1 MSTAPRYLIGVMAAM
16 ALAACEININD
27 VDRDLAF
34 EVAEAFSYQVDAT
47 TQVQLRLENING
59 TVQIVGDPSASVALV
74 RGERIVGSDSRSDAQ
89 RYLNRVTV
97 DVDVQGDQIVVRT
110 RQPNDS
116 DGRRVV
122 VDYDVIIPADMDV
135 RVFNIN
141 GEVEVEDFDSDVD
154 VENTNGIVRVLDIH
168 GDVEVDLVN
177 GNIIGDISPPPNCY
191 VDFAVVN
198 GGITLDLP
206 FSVSAILEAD
216 VTNGGINLI
225 GLSVVDATTTNRSL
239 HGKLGGGNGLI
250 DLQTVNGTITIRG
263 R

>member
-1 MSTAPRYLIGVMAAM
+1 
-16 ALAACEININD
+16 
-27 VDRDLAF
+27 
-34 EVAEAFSYQVDAT
+34 VDAA
-47 TQVQLRLENING
+47 TQVRIRLENING
-59 TVQIVGDPSASVALV
+59 TVEIVGDPNTSVALV

-89 RYLNRVTV
+89 QYLNRVTV
-97 DVDVQGDQIVVRT
+97 QVDDQGDQIVVRT
-110 RQPNDS
+110 NQPNDS

-141 GEVEVEDFDSDVD
+141 GEVEVEHFDSFVD
-154 VENTNGIVRVLDIH
+154 IENTNGIVRVFDIY

-177 GNIIGDISPPPNCY
+177 GNVIGDVTPPPSAV

-206 FSVSAILEAD
+206 ASVSAMLEAD

-225 GLSVVDATTTNRSL
+225 GLSIVDATTTNRSL
-239 HGKLGGGNGLI
+239 HGKLGGGDGLI

-263 R
+263 N